1 VTAPAALNGP
11 APAAA
16 AAQPGGVT
24 TARRS
29 RGRTLTM
36 RLAVVAA
43 LLVTLFIGRLWG
55 ASGRWELDRALRD
68 AAVRGDLL
76 EAHVSLLGARVSL
89 CDADVGEMSQRLER
103 ASDFAGRAGSHL
115 GRTSPGDELLRRRL
129 LVFGAG
135 LDEAQRLAAR
145 LTRGAEGAPRAHG
158 PTLPVKISEKP

>member
-1 VTAPAALNGP
+1 MTDPGTLNGP
-11 APAAA
+11 VPAAS

-68 AAVRGDLL
+68 AAVRADLL
-76 EAHVSLLGARVSL
+76 EAHAALLSARVSL
-89 CDADVGEMSQRLER
+89 CNADVGEMNQRLEQ
-103 ASDFAGRAGSHL
+103 ASELAGRAGTRL
-115 GRTSPGDELLRRRL
+115 GNTSAGDELLRRQL
-129 LVFGAG
+129 SAFGAG
-135 LDEAQRLAAR
+135 LGEVQQLAGR
-145 LTRGAEGAPRAHG
+145 LTRGAGGASRVYG
-158 PTLPVKISEKP
+158 PASPVKISEKP